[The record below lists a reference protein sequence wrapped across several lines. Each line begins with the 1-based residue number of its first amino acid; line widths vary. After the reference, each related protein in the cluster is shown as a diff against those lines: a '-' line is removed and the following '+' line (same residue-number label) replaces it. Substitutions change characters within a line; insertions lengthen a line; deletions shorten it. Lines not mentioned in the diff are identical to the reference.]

1 MRDLRFASPEHR
13 DFFLDMMSEARRN
26 DCYHRAFFYVM
37 GIAPET
43 RANIRQMFDFK
54 QDCIEPD
61 GMHGGW
67 QTSGTVRVCR
77 LAFNLWNG
85 YTDPERSNAYSP
97 EDLFCCELT
106 IVSDRFLNLILE
118 QDSTLARQPEMCV
131 DTWLDDAACLAGDDD
146 NIRKLYRRNAAQ
158 LITVWG
164 DSVASNL
171 RGLHD
176 YSHREWSG
184 LLRELYYQ
192 RWKAFFDSELRGALK
207 PDYYLMETEWVRR
220 REQN

>member
-1 MRDLRFASPEHR
+1 MSNLRFASPEHR

-77 LAFNLWNG
+77 LAVCRK
-85 YTDPERSNAYSP
+85 P
-97 EDLFCCELT
+97 
-106 IVSDRFLNLILE
+106 
-118 QDSTLARQPEMCV
+118 LARRVVPKKACA
-131 DTWLDDAACLAGDDD
+131 DDED
-146 NIRKLYRRNAAQ
+146 RK
-158 LITVWG
+158 TPFV
-164 DSVASNL
+164 V
-171 RGLHD
+171 
-176 YSHREWSG
+176 
-184 LLRELYYQ
+184 
-192 RWKAFFDSELRGALK
+192 K
-207 PDYYLMETEWVRR
+207 
-220 REQN
+220 